1 MNIKRAFLT
10 AAAVLMVPGFAMA
23 QSTVTFSTLIS
34 DVAGGSPEMTITCN
48 GGVPLSQSGAMGTT
62 FTVTLLNI
70 GDVCSVDLTGALADG
85 YEVDYFACVPG
96 GTVTATGCD
105 FTMDDANTTWQT
117 QVWVQASP
125 ADFYADVT
133 WEISDEADEGV
144 GDGTMLDVT
153 CTDGTDLSFAAG
165 PDDVT
170 DSGNVGGESCVTV
183 DGVETC
189 TDLPV
194 VSDVAPGE
202 SCTASLSGFDSA
214 TAVSP
219 SSCTVDFVV
228 DGGDESCSFT
238 ATAFY
243 EGIPT
248 LSQYGMAIMALL
260 MLGVGFVGF
269 RRFV

>member
-34 DVAGGSPEMTITCN
+34 DVAGGSPELTITCN

-70 GDVCSVDLTGALADG
+70 GDVCSVDLTGDLAAG

-96 GTVTATGCD
+96 GTVTDTGCD
-105 FTMDDANTTWQT
+105 FTMDDANATWQT

-125 ADFYADVT
+125 ADFYVDVT
-133 WEISDEADEGV
+133 WEISDDADEGT

-165 PDDVT
+165 PDDLT
-170 DSGNVGGESCVTV
+170 DSGNVGGETCVTV
-183 DGVETC
+183 NDVETC
-189 TDLPV
+189 TDDPV

-202 SCTASLSGFDSA
+202 SCTAELVGFDSS

-219 SSCTVDFVV
+219 SSCTVDFEV

-248 LSQYGMAIMALL
+248 LSQYGMAIMVLL